1 MKRKC
6 AVKTAGSL
14 LLAGALANKREPASN
29 GTWAAV
35 IWNAIMEVL
44 QRILVS

>member
-14 LLAGALANKREPASN
+14 LLAGALAFTPYAGNKGSTGRGN
-29 GTWAAV
+29 G
-35 IWNAIMEVL
+35 
-44 QRILVS
+44 

>member
-14 LLAGALANKREPASN
+14 LLAGALAFTPQGSFLGNKGSTGRGN
-29 GTWAAV
+29 G
-35 IWNAIMEVL
+35 
-44 QRILVS
+44 